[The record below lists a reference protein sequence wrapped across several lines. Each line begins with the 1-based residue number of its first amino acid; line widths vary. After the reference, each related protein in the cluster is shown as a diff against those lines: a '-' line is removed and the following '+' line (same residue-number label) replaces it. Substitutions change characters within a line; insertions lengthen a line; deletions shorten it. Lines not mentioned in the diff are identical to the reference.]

1 MGHVAKMF
9 ALAEPPSKL
18 ANVKVKPKHKG
29 PKHVGEED
37 KSTKAATKPKKPPT
51 ASQRIL
57 SEFSAG

>member
-1 MGHVAKMF
+1 MF